1 MVSFI
6 ERHLITAITN
16 QVKEKQKILK
26 FNGFLYFD
34 ETISDGKKEIN
45 RVNESNPYP
54 KEEVLPL
61 SWYFIR
67 PSSLAKIYMK
77 LKFNQFYIYKEI
89 DGKSH
94 KMRIKN
100 RV

>member
-34 ETISDGKKEIN
+34 ETIADGKKEIN
-45 RVNESNPYP
+45 RVNENNPYP

-61 SWYFIR
+61 SWYFVR
-67 PSSLAKIYMK
+67 PATLAKIYMK
-77 LKFNQFYIYKEI
+77 LKSNRFYIYK
-89 DGKSH
+89 DVNGKSH

-100 RV
+100 RK

>member
-6 ERHLITAITN
+6 ERHLITSITN
-16 QVKEKQKILK
+16 QIKEKQKILK

-100 RV
+100 SS

>member
-6 ERHLITAITN
+6 ERHLITSITEK
-16 QVKEKQKILK
+16 VKEKQKILK

-34 ETISDGKKEIN
+34 ESIPDGKKEIN
-45 RVNESNPYP
+45 RVNEFNPYP

-67 PSSLAKIYMK
+67 PLSLAKIYMK
-77 LKFNQFYIYKEI
+77 LKSNQFYIYKEI

-100 RV
+100 RS

>member
-1 MVSFI
+1 MISFI
-6 ERHLITAITN
+6 EKHLITSITQ

-45 RVNESNPYP
+45 RVNESSPYP

-67 PSSLAKIYMK
+67 PASLAKIYLRLK
-77 LKFNQFYIYKEI
+77 LNQFYIYKEI

-100 RV
+100 RS

>member
-1 MVSFI
+1 MISFI
-6 ERHLITAITN
+6 EKHLITAITN
-16 QVKEKQKILK
+16 QVKEKYKILK
-26 FNGFLYFD
+26 FSGFLYFD
-34 ETISDGKKEIN
+34 ETIPDGKKEIN
-45 RVNESNPYP
+45 RVNESNPFP

-67 PSSLAKIYMK
+67 PATLAKIYLK

-100 RV
+100 RK